1 MNKTLPFLVK
11 DILLLSFQGMVAE
24 KIPSVSKWICS
35 SRQSFLLLLFH
46 GLVACLKTQ
55 HDWLNKRKYCFRAMK
70 FIFFFFL
77 FFWEKRNLME
87 AELTSWNT
95 LLTILLKLNYMWIMK
110 NNHPYIEIYRKIP
123 FNVYYYA
130 ITSVHYFSGW
140 INICRICQIWVCLKG
155 RKRITC

>member
-46 GLVACLKTQ
+46 GLVVCLKTQ

-77 FFWEKRNLME
+77 FFLRKTKSYGSRTNFLKYIVNNSSKTELYVNYEKQSSLHRNLQK
-87 AELTSWNT
+87 NPFQR
-95 LLTILLKLNYMWIMK
+95 LLLC
-110 NNHPYIEIYRKIP
+110 NN
-123 FNVYYYA
+123 
-130 ITSVHYFSGW
+130 
-140 INICRICQIWVCLKG
+140 
-155 RKRITC
+155 